1 MGNMEDALKKA
12 GLAEGEESP
21 PAPAPVEGSEAASA
35 AEPPAEASADT
46 AAEPATS
53 AAEPAAQA
61 AEPHEQPCAQC
72 GTTFMAKHPRHR
84 LCDKCAAERQAARV
98 QSKPAPRSEGRA
110 EGKPAASVATDRGA
124 APSGETRA
132 CAKCGTV
139 FTPRHPRHRMCDKC
153 AAEAAPRE
161 ARAPRAP
168 REPRPAAESRPIR
181 ESRPAPEMPRMA
193 APPAPRPVR
202 RDPPPAR
209 RVSAPPAGVPQ
220 NYLAGGYFGGGTRGN
235 LRDELFLDWAEQ
247 WAELLVQRRLSSA
260 QMRAFY
266 NHVRRAAA
274 SMSAG
279 GDAQQA
285 RVQLLRIPG
294 FAAARV
300 GRPGF
305 PMEFREF
312 LDRNVEQVKDA
323 ATLQAFAEHF
333 QAVVGFTSGR
343 LRN

>member
-12 GLAEGEESP
+12 GLGEEEGASP
-21 PAPAPVEGSEAASA
+21 EPALEQAPAPEGGVVA
-35 AEPPAEASADT
+35 AEASGGEAPAESASAT
-46 AAEPATS
+46 ATEPVS
-53 AAEPAAQA
+53 EPKEQA
-61 AEPHEQPCAQC
+61 CAQC

-84 LCDKCAAERQAARV
+84 LCDKCAAERQSARAA
-98 QSKPAPRSEGRA
+98 KPTPRSEA
-110 EGKPAASVATDRGA
+110 KPASAERGP
-124 APSGETRA
+124 APTGETRA

-139 FTPRHPRHRMCDKC
+139 FSPKHPRHRMCDKC
-153 AAEAAPRE
+153 AAEAPPRE
-161 ARAPRAP
+161 L
-168 REPRPAAESRPIR
+168 REPRPPRESRPPSDARPFR
-181 ESRPAPEMPRMA
+181 ESRPASETQRTPA
-193 APPAPRPVR
+193 QQAPRPVR
-202 RDPPPAR
+202 RDPPR
-209 RVSAPPAGVPQ
+209 EAPPMRRTPTPSAGVPQ
-220 NYLAGGYFGGGTRGN
+220 NYLAGGYFGATRSH
-235 LRDELFLDWAEQ
+235 LRDELYVDWAQQ
-247 WAELLVQRRLSSA
+247 WAELLVQRRLSGA

-274 SMSAG
+274 SLQAG

-285 RVQLLRIPG
+285 RAQLLRIPG

-305 PMEFREF
+305 PLEFREF